1 MTEDELRD
9 VRKLQIAIAA
19 RLGSEL
25 VVDVEFEFAL
35 KISRVQNIGLVHQ
48 QILDYLVHKAANPT
62 AFCSVEVG
70 VIQKEFEN
78 FVPKAVLVDSKL
90 AKYWVS
96 VTETVQKINQI
107 YLLKHNS
114 IYQTLE
120 VKDKV

>member
-1 MTEDELRD
+1 MGFVVHPMTGDEWRD

-19 RLGSEL
+19 RLGSES
-25 VVDVEFEFAL
+25 VVDVGFEFAQ

-48 QILDYLVHKAANPT
+48 QILDHLVHKAANPT
-62 AFCSVEVG
+62 AFCSVEVA

-78 FVPKAVLVDSKL
+78 FVPMAVLVDSKL
-90 AKYWVS
+90 VKYWVS

-114 IYQTLE
+114 L
-120 VKDKV
+120 